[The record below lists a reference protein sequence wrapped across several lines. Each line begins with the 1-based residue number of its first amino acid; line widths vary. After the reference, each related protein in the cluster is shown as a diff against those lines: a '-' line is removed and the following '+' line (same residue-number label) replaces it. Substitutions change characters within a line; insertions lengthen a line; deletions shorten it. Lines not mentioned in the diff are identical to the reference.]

1 MNIDL
6 LVGIGVIAVFVAVFM
21 VVALFCCLR
30 APADDYVGPG
40 CNAPWAIRHRPV
52 SSGRRFSTRCTAVS
66 S

>member
-1 MNIDL
+1 MRFSLMNIDL

-40 CNAPWAIRHRPV
+40 CNAP
-52 SSGRRFSTRCTAVS
+52 
-66 S
+66 